1 MKGDCRQG
9 IRNRIL
15 ELKTSTAKTTTIKVP
30 TELRDRIT
38 GVIGVV
44 DRATMAEVDLWLRDF
59 LSLP

>member
-15 ELKTSTAKTTTIKVP
+15 ELMTSTAKTTTIKVP

>member
-1 MKGDCRQG
+1 M
-9 IRNRIL
+9 
-15 ELKTSTAKTTTIKVP
+15 TSTAKTTTIKVP

>member
-15 ELKTSTAKTTTIKVP
+15 ELMTSTAKTTTIKVP

-38 GVIGVV
+38 GVIWVV

>member
-1 MKGDCRQG
+1 VKGDCRQG

-44 DRATMAEVDLWLRDF
+44 DWATMAEVDLWLRDF